1 MRTGKALAVFLL
13 MAFTLLLAACGTSS
27 TAEPET
33 DTDNG
38 SSTGNEE
45 IEVTEVHG
53 TIEQLDKDLFRYT
66 VNNPTDE
73 TIYYDFSSGQ
83 RFDFTLSNDK
93 GEELH
98 RDSSVNMY
106 MQALGEETLQPDGKL
121 EYEFVIPELEL
132 EAGVYELKAWLTP
145 TDGAEYEAVT
155 EFKVE

>member
-1 MRTGKALAVFLL
+1 MKTGKALAASLL
-13 MAFTLLLAACGTSS
+13 MAFALLLAACGTSS
-27 TAEPET
+27 TAEP
-33 DTDNG
+33 DSDNG
-38 SSTGNEE
+38 SSTGSEE
-45 IEVTEVHG
+45 SRVTEVNA
-53 TIEQLDKDLFRYT
+53 TLEQLDKDLFQYT
-66 VNNPTDE
+66 VNNPTDD
-73 TIYYDFSSGQ
+73 TIYYEFSSGQ

-106 MQALGEETLQPDGKL
+106 TQALGEDTLQPDGKL

-145 TDGAEYEAVT
+145 TDGAQYEAVT